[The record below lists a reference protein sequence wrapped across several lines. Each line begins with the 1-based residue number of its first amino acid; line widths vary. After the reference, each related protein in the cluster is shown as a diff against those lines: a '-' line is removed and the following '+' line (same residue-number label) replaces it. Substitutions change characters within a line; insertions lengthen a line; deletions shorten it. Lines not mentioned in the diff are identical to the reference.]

1 MDDAYAE
8 SNALL
13 SDIIMNYR
21 TVISLGD
28 KNVEFMLE
36 KYYGL
41 LEGPNLQG
49 IKKAHISGILYG
61 YSQSVRFIF
70 VALSFYFAILILEN
84 SENPE
89 RDRRSVFTAVYIMF
103 VGAIGSGVA
112 VSQMPSLS
120 RAKAAAR
127 KIFTIIKE
135 DSQVDSRDVAT
146 IGGEA
151 NQITKGYIKLQN
163 VSFKYKSRNKYILQ
177 NFNLD
182 IRDNESV
189 ALVGHSGS
197 GKSTIASLLLR
208 FYDKSKGRLLIDDL
222 DIESYPVK
230 HIRDQIAIVM

>member
-13 SDIIMNYR
+13 SDMIMNYR
-21 TVISLGD
+21 TVISLGE

-61 YSQSVRFIF
+61 YSQSVRFVF
-70 VALSFYFAILILEN
+70 VALSFYFAILILQN
-84 SENPE
+84 SENPDG
-89 RDRRSVFTAVYIMF
+89 DRRNVFTAVYIMF

-135 DSQVDSRDVAT
+135 ESQVDSRESVS
-146 IGGEA
+146 IGD
-151 NQITKGYIKLQN
+151 QSHVIKKGQIKLQN
-163 VSFKYKSRNKYILQ
+163 VSFRYKSRNKYILN
-177 NFNLD
+177 NFNLE

-208 FYDKSKGRLLIDDL
+208 FYEKQKGRLLIDDK

-230 HIRDQIAIVM
+230 HIRD